1 MFARPS
7 PTMATP
13 AYRPT
18 TSLDTAGSGSLG
30 SPAARWQRLD
40 ARRDGCVERTVATSD
55 GVRLAVR
62 DYGSA
67 GACDHTVVLLHGLCL
82 TQASWANQIRQLVRR
97 WGDTIRIITYDHRGH
112 GRSTGAPMRTY
123 RIDRLAAD
131 LAEVLTALHVEGP
144 LTLAG
149 HSMGGMTALAYLG
162 RPAVNRPVEPQG
174 LVLIATAAGR
184 IGERGIGRLLA
195 TPATRM
201 LFELVHHMPLGAAEK
216 AIKALMRPMC
226 EAITRYPGEASAE
239 RNALAA
245 VAAAVSTTPLTTAAG
260 FLPSLKRFDE
270 YQTICVHHRQYRR
283 RQRRSGRVDPSLPR
297 TRPTRRNPR
306 CYPSAPTHRRAHAS
320 PRSTTLHRHR
330 NRLRDGHAPP
340 RLAGMP
346 NAGPSDPPSV
356 DAAVSPLRVGLSG
369 HRRVPYSS
377 FINTAARYDPGDQA
391 ICLCRRGGAAHT
403 LTA

>member
-30 SPAARWQRLD
+30 SPAACWKRLD
-40 ARRDGCVERTVATSD
+40 AKRDGCVERTVATSD

-162 RPAVNRPVEPQG
+162 RPAGDRPVEPQG
-174 LVLIATAAGR
+174 LVLIATAAGK
-184 IGERGIGRLLA
+184 IAERGMGRLLA

-201 LFELVHHMPLGAAEK
+201 LFELVHHMPRGAAEK

-226 EAITRYPGEASAE
+226 EAITKYPGEASAE

-245 VAAAVSTTPLTTAAG
+245 VAAAISTTPLTTAAG
-260 FLPSLKRFDE
+260 FLPSLRRFDQ
-270 YQTICVHHRQYRR
+270 YQTIASITANTVVV
-283 RQRRSGRVDPSLPR
+283 SGGADVLTPASHAHDLLAAISGATHLH
-297 TRPTRRNPR
+297 RPTAGHMLLQE
-306 CYPSAPTHRRAHAS
+306 APHCIGTAIDGAMGMHRRDWPECRTLARPARRPS
-320 PRSTTLHRHR
+320 MPRS
-330 NRLRDGHAPP
+330 
-340 RLAGMP
+340 
-346 NAGPSDPPSV
+346 
-356 DAAVSPLRVGLSG
+356 
-369 HRRVPYSS
+369 
-377 FINTAARYDPGDQA
+377 ARCA
-391 ICLCRRGGAAHT
+391 
-403 LTA
+403 

>member
-1 MFARPS
+1 MFAQPS

-13 AYRPT
+13 AYRAT
-18 TSLDTAGSGSLG
+18 TSSDSGCLG
-30 SPAARWQRLD
+30 SPARWRRLD

-67 GACDHTVVLLHGLCL
+67 GACDHTVLLLHGLCL
-82 TQASWANQIRQLVRR
+82 TQASWAAQIRQLQRR
-97 WGDTIRIITYDHRGH
+97 WGNTIRIITYDHRGH

-162 RPAVNRPVEPQG
+162 RPTADRPVEPQG

-184 IGERGIGRLLA
+184 IAERGIGRLLA

-201 LFELVHHMPLGAAEK
+201 LFELVHHMPGGAAEK
-216 AIKALMRPMC
+216 AIKALIRPMC

-245 VAAAVSTTPLTTAAG
+245 VAAGAVSSTPLTTAAG
-260 FLPSLKRFDE
+260 FLPSLKHFDQ
-270 YQTICVHHRQYRR
+270 YQTIASITANTVIVSGGADVLTPASHAHDLLAAIPGATHVHRPAAGHMLLQEAPHCVSTAIDCAMGMHRRDCPEC
-283 RQRRSGRVDPSLPR
+283 RRSARRPSM
-297 TRPTRRNPR
+297 
-306 CYPSAPTHRRAHAS
+306 SAHCA
-320 PRSTTLHRHR
+320 
-330 NRLRDGHAPP
+330 
-340 RLAGMP
+340 
-346 NAGPSDPPSV
+346 
-356 DAAVSPLRVGLSG
+356 
-369 HRRVPYSS
+369 
-377 FINTAARYDPGDQA
+377 
-391 ICLCRRGGAAHT
+391 
-403 LTA
+403 